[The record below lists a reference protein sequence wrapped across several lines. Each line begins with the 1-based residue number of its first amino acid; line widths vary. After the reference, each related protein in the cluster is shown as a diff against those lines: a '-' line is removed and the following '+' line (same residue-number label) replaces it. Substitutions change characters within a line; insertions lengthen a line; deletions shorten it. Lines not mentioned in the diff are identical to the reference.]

1 MTASV
6 DPSIVINDHIGRV
19 LLRYFRKAFG
29 VETGRP
35 RLDLSRDMEML
46 RLHWSMSPALR
57 DLTTYILANRH
68 ETQSFLTFRE
78 HVEDGVI
85 RGRLDARATIIRRMT
100 TGHPTTTVTQEPVRS
115 FASGAN
121 QVVAW
126 VLEQAWRLSARFLSL
141 LPEETGYRD
150 AVEANVLSLERV
162 RRIDA
167 IRTAMNETNLAGR
180 PQSGALQ
187 QAVRSRRRM
196 YRLAYQAF
204 MDLVAV
210 EAGDLEVIGRMLQ
223 ATLLGPLET
232 WQRFEL
238 AVGLSLAEGLEQ
250 SIGEQAVLS
259 LLRADSKEP
268 IARIGR
274 FAVFWQ
280 TRTHLYQEPTPEPS
294 ETIVKGILN
303 AYGLSPG
310 GDRPDLVVVDAE
322 AGAVVAVVEVK
333 FFGGDAEDNRARIR
347 EAAAQLV
354 RYGRGYE
361 PMPALDALLGR
372 SIIAVIRNAVPLP
385 VPRPFNVPFIVDFEG
400 IKHGQLTGWADSLPS
415 HS

>member
-1 MTASV
+1 MTTPS
-6 DPSIVINDHIGRV
+6 DPSITINDHIGRI

-29 VETGRP
+29 VEIGRP

-57 DLTTYILANRH
+57 ELTAYVLANRH
-68 ETQSFLTFRE
+68 ETQSFLSSRE

-85 RGRLDARATIIRRMT
+85 RGRLDARATIIRRMA
-100 TGHPTTTVTQEPVRS
+100 TGHPTATVTQEPVRS

-167 IRTAMNETNLAGR
+167 IRTAMSETNLAGR
-180 PQSGALQ
+180 PRGGALQ
-187 QAVRSRRRM
+187 QAVRSRRMM
-196 YRLAYQAF
+196 YRLAYKAF

-210 EAGDLEVIGRMLQ
+210 ETGDLEVIGRMLQ

-250 SIGEQAVLS
+250 SMGEPAVLS
-259 LLRADSKEP
+259 LLRADNKEP

-274 FAVFWQ
+274 FAIFWQ
-280 TRTHLYQEPTPEPS
+280 TRTNLYQEPVAEPS
-294 ETIVKGILN
+294 EAIVKRILL
-303 AYGLSPG
+303 AYGLSPS

-322 AGAVVAVVEVK
+322 AGSVVAVVEVK
-333 FFGGDAEDNRARIR
+333 FFSGEAEDNLGRVR
-347 EAAAQLV
+347 EATTQLV
-354 RYGRGYE
+354 RYGRGYGPVSE
-361 PMPALDALLGR
+361 LDALLGR
-372 SIIAVIRNAVPLP
+372 SIIAVIRNAVPMP
-385 VPRPFNVPFIVDFEG
+385 VPRPPNVPLIVDFEG
-400 IKHGQLTGWADSLPS
+400 IKRGQLTSWADNLYALA
-415 HS
+415 